1 MAGAPGAGSAR
12 LSGGVRVPWR
22 MAALALSWA
31 LAGLASAQP
40 VVATV
45 AASAVPP
52 PTQATVMV
60 DLSTGT
66 TLFAERADLPLPPAS
81 MAKLMTVYS
90 AFAEIAAGRAR
101 LDQPVT
107 VSARVARDW
116 GGRGSTMDLKAGQV
130 LSVAALL
137 DGIIGVS
144 GNDAAEALAE
154 GLAGSTDAFLALGE
168 GHRVRLGLAGSRFR
182 SVSGW
187 PDGRATATT
196 AADMARL
203 AAALRADFP
212 DLYARF
218 FARRALGAPQPGSG
232 IDRLVRAVSGADG
245 LKTGTT
251 DEAGNCVAMMAERD
265 GRRLALVITGRP
277 DGATRMADAVRLFDH
292 GFGGF
297 APVVVAAA
305 GAPLARAELRG
316 GRTVALGVPADVR
329 ATLPVGAGP
338 GLVSREVTLLAAAG
352 RRARPGATLGWL
364 TLSAPGWSMVA
375 PLVALGAVP

>member
-1 MAGAPGAGSAR
+1 MRAAWRLAAFALGWAWGAT
-12 LSGGVRVPWR
+12 
-22 MAALALSWA
+22 AA
-31 LAGLASAQP
+31 AQP
-40 VVATV
+40 AH
-45 AASAVPP
+45 APPFPP

-60 DLSTGT
+60 DLATGT
-66 TLFAERADLPLPPAS
+66 TLFADKADVAVPPAS
-81 MAKLMTVYS
+81 MAKLMTVYA

-107 VSARVARDW
+107 VSERVARDW
-116 GGRGSTMDLKAGQV
+116 GGRGSTMDLKAGQA
-130 LSVAALL
+130 LSVEALL

-154 GLAGSTDAFLALGE
+154 GLAGSTDAFLALADW
-168 GHRVRLGLAGSRFR
+168 HRARLGLEASRFR

-187 PDGRATATT
+187 PDGRLTVTT

-218 FARRALGAPQPGSG
+218 FARRAQGEAQAGSG
-232 IDRLVRAVSGADG
+232 IDRLVRAVPGADG

-277 DGATRMADAVRLFDH
+277 DGAARLADAVRLFDH
-292 GFGGF
+292 GFAAF
-297 APVVVAAA
+297 APVTVAAA
-305 GAPLARAELRG
+305 GEALAQAELRG
-316 GRTVALGVPADVR
+316 GRRVALGVPADVR
-329 ATLPVGAGP
+329 ASLPVGAG
-338 GLVSREVTLLAAAG
+338 AG
-352 RRARPGATLGWL
+352 VVERSVALDPRLPRRARAGQRLGWL
-364 TLSAPGWSMVA
+364 TLSAPGWSAVA
-375 PLVALGAVP
+375 PLVALGDAR